1 MFEPQRCL
9 GNNVKCLSREE
20 KLVLFSAIAV
30 HFWIALIPTQMV
42 VINFQRWWE
51 PFLSFSPY
59 LAKHFVKHFAKTF
72 APKTLAF
79 LWCFQS
85 FSVFD
90 REVFLCGNIWPC
102 DRGSCNTRVWEI
114 VFLYWIS
121 LDIPFWYPLYP
132 CMVVKSKNLTNE
144 TFLCNFKFCF
154 IFIFFLLWYFIYSIG
169 LCHHSFSDFSDN
181 LCFHASTI

>member
-132 CMVVKSKNLTNE
+132 CMVVKSKKSDKW
-144 TFLCNFKFCF
+144 NF
-154 IFIFFLLWYFIYSIG
+154 
-169 LCHHSFSDFSDN
+169 SFVISNFALS
-181 LCFHASTI
+181 